1 LLRVTEWSEEIMK
14 TKSPNK
20 EFVKAIKKKVRKD
33 FGKPCKDFNW
43 FCASCAANMA
53 AQILEDLYED

>member
-1 LLRVTEWSEEIMK
+1 MK

-43 FCASCAANMA
+43 YCATCSANMA
-53 AQILEDLYED
+53 VQILEDLYED